1 MARRT
6 NTYAIRIAVEGGGQ
20 VKAELVSVGQSGEQ
34 SLKRIES
41 AGERASGGLR
51 GLGREAELLRTGIR
65 TLGGALLGAATVGG
79 LGALIDRSI
88 SAADA
93 IGKTADK
100 IGVGVE
106 ALQELRFAA
115 KASGVEQQTLDMAL
129 QRFTRRAAE
138 AAQGTGEAK
147 DALAQMGIA
156 LRDQSGNLRRSEDL
170 LGDVADA
177 SARIEDPA
185 ERLRLA
191 FKLFDSEGVALVNLL
206 SDGSGALE
214 EMRERA
220 RDLGIVLDE
229 HLVRDA
235 ERARTE
241 LDTLSQVISANLTR
255 AALEAAPVIADLSS
269 WLADVAGKAS
279 IAWER
284 LFDAPGEKSLR
295 TLRYEL
301 DLTSQTIEM
310 LEGRIRELQES
321 PYLGFTTFFDTAQ
334 ISALER
340 KLDELRRARD
350 QTQARIAFLEG
361 PPETGVPATP
371 SVPAADDV
379 AGVQDRAKNL
389 ERIARE
395 FEGTLFNIT
404 HEGSARV
411 IAEHERR
418 VDEMEALRARDGSNA
433 EEIDRLIAQSAA
445 VREAQL
451 SQLRAK
457 EVEAAEKVRAANE
470 RVIASLDAERA
481 ALTQTGRERFVAQA
495 LSRLSAEATAQQRR
509 EAEQLAGALFDE
521 QQALQARQRLLEEGR
536 SVIDR
541 TRTATEQHA
550 AEIAKLNRLLAAG
563 AIDQQTY
570 ARAAEEASDRAL
582 RSSQGWTDGAT
593 RFLKD
598 YVAESNDAATATERA
613 FATAFGGAE
622 DSLVGFISTG
632 KLEFRSLIDSV
643 LADLARMT
651 IRQTLTAPLAGAF
664 QSAFAGGGLF
674 GLFHEGG
681 IVGERPPAT
690 RYADAAV
697 FEHAQRY
704 HGGGFA
710 GSGLLPDEVPSSH
723 GAGSWSCRPSG
734 WCARRRR
741 PASSGRS
748 PWWSMSLRRT
758 RAPFAPAR
766 ARSRPTWRARSIG
779 RAGTGDI
786 VAENLERLWA
796 SRDDLVNGPV

>member
-6 NTYAIRIAVEGGGQ
+6 HTYAVRLSVEGGGQ

-41 AGERASGGLR
+41 AGERASGGLK
-51 GLGREAELLRTGIR
+51 GLGRQAELLRTGIR
-65 TLGGALLGAATVGG
+65 TLGGALIGAATVGG

-170 LGDVADA
+170 LADVADA
-177 SARIEDPA
+177 FARIEGPA
-185 ERLRLA
+185 ERVRLA

-206 SDGSGALE
+206 RGGSGALE

-269 WLADVAGKAS
+269 WLADVAGKAG

-284 LFDAPGEKSLR
+284 LFDAPEEKSLR

-301 DLTSQTIEM
+301 DLASSTIEK
-310 LEGRIRELQES
+310 LEGRIQELRES
-321 PYLGFTTFFDTAQ
+321 PTLGFTTFIDTAQ
-334 ISALER
+334 INAVQ
-340 KLDELRRARD
+340 KKIDELSRARG

-361 PPETGVPATP
+361 PPEQPGSRPTLPPAP
-371 SVPAADDV
+371 DDT
-379 AGVQDRAKNL
+379 AGVKDRAERLQRIQQDL
-389 ERIARE
+389 ES
-395 FEGTLFNIT
+395 TLFGIT
-404 HEGSARV
+404 HQGSDRI
-411 IAEHERR
+411 IAEHARR
-418 VDEMEALRARDGSNA
+418 VAEIGALRAKDGSNA
-433 EEIDRLIAQSAA
+433 EAVDRLIGQSAA

-457 EVEAAEKVRAANE
+457 EVEAADKVRAANE
-470 RVIASLDAERA
+470 RVVEGLNAERA
-481 ALTQTGRERFVAQA
+481 ALSQTERERFVAQA

-509 EAEQLAGALFDE
+509 EVEQLAGALFDE
-521 QQALQARQRLLEEGR
+521 QQALQARQRLMDEGR

-541 TRTATEQHA
+541 TRAATEQHA
-550 AEIAKLNRLLAAG
+550 AELAKLNGLLQAG
-563 AIDQQTY
+563 AIDQATY
-570 ARAAEEASDRAL
+570 ARAVEDANDRAL
-582 RSSQGWTDGAT
+582 RSSQAWTDGAT

-598 YVAESNDAATATERA
+598 YIAESNDAATATERA
-613 FATAFGGAE
+613 FANAFSGAE

-632 KLEFRSLIDSV
+632 KLEFQGLADSI
-643 LADLARMT
+643 LADLARVT
-651 IRQTLTAPLAGAF
+651 VRQTITAPIAGAL
-664 QSAFAGGGLF
+664 QNAFAGGGLLGGGF

-681 IVGERPPAT
+681 VVGERPPGA
-690 RYADAAV
+690 RYADPGI
-697 FEHAQRY
+697 FEYAPRY

-710 GSGLLPDEVPSSH
+710 GSGLLPDEVPII
-723 GAGSWSCRPSG
+723 
-734 WCARRRR
+734 ARRGELVVPPERIVREEKSQREQR
-741 PASSGRS
+741 PITVMINVTAADANSFRASQSQI
-748 PWWSMSLRRT
+748 
-758 RAPFAPAR
+758 AAEAAR
-766 ARSRPTWRARSIG
+766 AI
-779 RAGTGDI
+779 
-786 VAENLERLWA
+786 ERA
-796 SRDDLVNGPV
+796 SRNR